1 MKASL
6 FSLFNM
12 GLLFPAAG
20 HCRSVY
26 PSFTALH
33 SSPFDFAGAQMVNAV
48 PAAPEAGLFTID
60 QPGKSGNSRMTL
72 ESAPQLSL
80 FPFNSLLL
88 SAAADL
94 PRGSSMSLEVKVL
107 TGDANRQPQELRWSK
122 WYRLG
127 TFSSRGDSSSGDKQT
142 DDDAELQVDELVLK
156 RPGNGYKYRVTLETD
171 SRPMPALRL
180 VAVTYTDK
188 NAVYDDKAALG
199 AKDRKAPP
207 LLAANAV
214 PGYSQMTQQQ
224 RYARDI
230 CSPAAMTMLLGSWG
244 QPCAMMDVAQG
255 VYDSGAGIYG
265 NWAFNTAYAGSRGLD
280 TFVTRFNTVGDA
292 EYELAHGRPFAASVT
307 YGPGELKNSPIKKTR
322 GHLVVVKGL
331 NEKGDFLVNDPAA
344 PSDLNV
350 PRVYSRSEFAAAWLK
365 NKYGLV
371 YRMLPKF
378 PRHMRVALPASDLLA
393 APPSAGKPDRRETQ
407 LLLGETVRVDGIR
420 AGWAQAYSLEQG
432 YYQSPQPQGWKGY
445 PGWLP
450 MFSLVQD
457 DDYGYDYCVR
467 VASATALVGSGA
479 AFTQQPFYMGTRLL
493 GLGKTADGRVK
504 ALIPGGRAAYIEEK
518 DLLYYKDIP
527 TGQTLRDS
535 LIGTARLLLDAPYQ
549 WGGRTVAGLD
559 CSGFIN
565 IIYRVH
571 GMDVP
576 RNASDQYL
584 AAKPL
589 AGKKLRKGD
598 LVFLADQA
606 KKDKITHVMLYA
618 GDGQLLEAVMDPG
631 KTRQISF
638 LERLGKEPGDIANGE
653 LINGNKVYFAAFIAD

>member
-1 MKASL
+1 
-6 FSLFNM
+6 M
-12 GLLFPAAG
+12 GLLLPAPG

-26 PSFTALH
+26 PSFTVLH
-33 SSPFDFAGAQMVNAV
+33 SSPFDFAGAKLVNAV
-48 PAAPEAGLFTID
+48 PAPPEAGLFTID
-60 QPGKSGNSRMTL
+60 QPGKSTNSRMTL

-94 PRGSSMSLEVKVL
+94 PKGSSISTEVKVL
-107 TGDANRQPQELRWSK
+107 TGDPNAHPQNLRWSK

-127 TFSSRGDSSSGDKQT
+127 TFSTRGDSASGDKQS
-142 DDDAELQVDELVLK
+142 DDDAELQVDELLLK
-156 RPGNGYKYRVTLETD
+156 RPGNGYKYRITLETD

-188 NAVYDDKAALG
+188 NAAYDDKAALG
-199 AKDRKAPP
+199 PASRKFEPV
-207 LLAANAV
+207 LASNEV
-214 PGYSQMTQQQ
+214 PGLSQMTQQQ

-230 CSPAAMTMLLGSWG
+230 CSPAAVTMLLGSWG
-244 QPCAMMDVAQG
+244 RQCSMIDVAQG

-265 NWAFNTAYAGSRGLD
+265 NWTFNTAFAGALD
-280 TFVTRFNTVGDA
+280 LNAFVSRFNTVGDA

-331 NEKGDFLVNDPAA
+331 DEKGNFLVNDPAA
-344 PSDLNV
+344 PSDTKV

-365 NKYGLV
+365 NKYGLA

-378 PRHMRVALPASDLLA
+378 PKYMKVAIPAADLLA
-393 APPSAGKPDRRETQ
+393 APAAAGKPDRLETQ
-407 LLLGETVRVDGIR
+407 LLLGETVRVDSIKD
-420 AGWAQAYSLEQG
+420 GWAKAGSLEQG
-432 YYQSPQPQGWKGY
+432 YYLPARKPGWSGY
-445 PGWLP
+445 PGWMS
-450 MFSLVQD
+450 MFSLAQD
-457 DDYGYDYCVR
+457 DDYGYDYCVKT
-467 VASATALVGSGA
+467 ASAAALVGSDA
-479 AFTQQPFYMGTRLL
+479 SFVQQPFYMGTRLL
-493 GLGKTADGRVK
+493 GLGKTADGRIK
-504 ALIPGGRAAYIEEK
+504 ALIPGGRAAYISEK
-518 DLLYYKDIP
+518 DLLHHQDAPSGDK
-527 TGQTLRDS
+527 LRDA
-535 LIGTARLLLDAPYQ
+535 LIDTATMLLGAPYR

-559 CSGFIN
+559 CSGLIN

-584 AAKPL
+584 AAKSIS
-589 AGKKLRKGD
+589 GKKLRKGD
-598 LVFLADQA
+598 LVFLADQE

-618 GDGQLLEAVMDPG
+618 GDGQLVEAAMEPG
-631 KTRQISF
+631 KTRRISC

-653 LINGNKVYFAAFIAD
+653 LINGNKIYFASFLAD